1 MARLRSG
8 SDSAL
13 PSSTCNF
20 RPLSYTQS
28 SPTTDV
34 CRAILSDFDLGL
46 MTATASTAT
55 QHSEVS
61 IWPVQT
67 PVANSEDSRGVGA
80 PQSWSQTPLQPSLQ
94 QRLWFKRRSHRRR
107 VGDDTPSIQRGHS
120 LKTSPYPAVSQ
131 GNGLGRHNDSASQR
145 RRITPQLARHIETKP
160 LPLVRSVSR
169 RASKRQAR
177 GSLRLSLA
185 NINKPLPPIPEPTT
199 LPHPPISAGDG
210 GVEKLAT
217 SPIVH
222 ESDVYHEA
230 HSSMP
235 RVDDNDWR
243 SNLGLQGI
251 SPAGMTREIQ
261 GEHQHVIHD
270 EPVQADRHHYDL
282 CRMTNA
288 SDEIKGNMIVQE
300 NRCGDS
306 SSASLLTPPSLSS
319 VVVQAQDLGSH
330 DEPIH
335 STIPGDA
342 SVEVTTSPAGTPASH
357 SRKRLESFRFPLR
370 KSPIDK
376 PSLTRLHLHR
386 HAHHQSL
393 PYNTT
398 HSRLLGKAL
407 DIHAL
412 SPSDMIHHTR
422 SSSASSSVMSSPGRE
437 TVEARMTRN
446 GTTRSQ
452 LGQELGVSGNDS
464 VIISDSGTVDVG
476 AHCSWKR
483 AAVSEKRSSRRQ
495 TPHRHRKS
503 ESCSTVSHRPSLSF
517 NSSKKALLS
526 LQDRRINKPDAKVHR
541 RLPDI
546 MTTPPAPLIM
556 TMATIHNRV
565 SAGVSGDALS
575 NLPSSSRPM
584 NLEHFTAFSG
594 QNLDTSM
601 ADPAGWVGNTREEEL
616 AMVLRTAGMSPQEDI
631 SGPTGMPAKTQT
643 VSDAAPS
650 DIMSQ
655 GVNAELPND
664 MSRLNLPAITAI
676 SNVDASTLN
685 SALTSALETFTIDP
699 SPVIGAGEI
708 KRFVKRSHALQE
720 LETTEDTYV
729 NDLDILMHVYLRI
742 LETKSWFPQIIL
754 AKMKRCVSGLLALHR
769 DFYAKMETGKL
780 EESDREQQVPL
791 RVYKNL
797 AESFKI
803 LSHDNHFY
811 STFCELRMRTVK
823 EINRSASQAAM
834 ALIQRESKELM
845 AQQGRRSS
853 RADLKDFLI
862 KPIQRVCRYP
872 LLLKE
877 ILRLTSEDDPEYQYV
892 EQTYQLMRE
901 KAKEM
906 DETQR
911 VVERK
916 LLTEQF
922 MKKLPETNF
931 PRKVGT
937 TIAVTS
943 TSTTG
948 KDLLSA
954 NVSVGGACNNAS
966 DGASVHPHSQHP
978 GGASA
983 GVKPSPG
990 FALDSYF
997 EYRSMIQEGVAPA
1010 PLTKAFASTLGSI
1023 VLAGALEYVMTP
1035 DMPIRLKYYGCFLF
1049 DSMLI
1054 IVKAKK
1060 SSLYEPKQ
1068 WLPLRLCELR
1078 ETTHLDGYTR
1088 FGWYIVYDQFRIDFG
1103 ASSAAEQ
1110 HVWMATLQDRIQA
1123 AKDAYSKLPRD
1134 IAVFE
1139 TIVSSLPW
1147 KLSNKNGHQCGVS
1160 ASAGHPTSSARHLQ
1174 ICHQSPSP
1182 SPSPWSSYS
1191 SAIPSPLMPPPPIT
1205 ASSTPGSTT
1214 MMMAT
1219 SSMVSNE
1226 PEKWNARGSPELAL
1240 EQYAQHQLPLYQ
1252 QKEGFL
1258 THLSETQPDL
1268 GSSPS
1273 GVQGSVRI
1281 GGMAGN
1287 ALTDQDYQ
1295 SDLQFRQ
1302 HPLSSSSS
1310 SSSSH
1315 LLYPLTPVMPWLLPE
1330 SRTRSHS
1337 FDVTRVFTSSNSNQ
1351 SIKPNQRTLVQSM
1364 FKDVSTENIWTTTTT
1379 PLHQEPSPQS
1389 THSTLSRYGSSSP
1402 LNYFHSTSGSVAG
1415 TTVVVPPSPSMGL
1428 SGMSHG
1434 LKDFGEDDVGYV
1446 PSSSLTN
1453 RLLRRRDS
1461 GDRFSQEKIEKERR
1475 RYSTT
1480 ATIVGTLSLNFRKN
1494 SDPQPHS
1501 SNSVSTNAIHLNH
1514 SRSSAPGEFGT
1525 DAGIAESQQEAAS
1538 DAQLSVKARAQ
1549 MIDKKA
1555 SSVHAGSSSSLLSKK
1570 KIKNKVSSSTLHL
1583 RCHKDSTLSLA
1594 ACEQQ
1599 DDPSFAAET
1608 GIHPLQQQENT
1619 LSVGSDM
1626 EILDSLSSAG
1636 EAARS
1641 RRRASERT
1649 LKKEG
1654 ESQRLRSYSS
1664 THSLPG
1670 TLRPNNSNGQSPG
1683 SLPHTDSSKDNVEK
1697 IWSAV
1702 GRLMHKSSR
1711 SRTNSSNGGESMDLI
1726 EPSSSSQRPDLQ
1738 FYQQHQHQRSLNWST
1753 PVSSVMLRRSSTID
1767 SARSTATSSTLIS
1780 STSSFSS
1787 SSCSPTTGCF
1797 QIPPFPPSSPAGVN
1811 NGSRGLSRTD
1821 SNSTTQSLESDYFNF
1836 HLTGI
1841 GAAGMAMSS
1850 SPPVLTL
1857 TPSVSITTCPS
1868 SAESCPHLTGP
1879 PPLGRSYSESSNHGI
1894 HTDSNGNNSQEQDSS
1909 RKQES
1914 HSHHPF
1920 FQHHYRKQRQDSH
1933 DSGSSTRSSVHVSK
1947 HHPSQHPQM
1956 APLPTTPAQDRRKTM
1971 SILQNITHSASQ
1983 RFWTLVRSPSGLRRR
1998 TGMNQS
2004 PLTMEQTSFTG
2015 EGTADEAKEEEEEEG
2030 QRQVKQG
2037 RLDVRDTAEA
2047 IVEEDEGED
2056 EKADDT
2062 IMTEVEG
2069 VLLSTTLDPIAFA

>member
-1 MARLRSG
+1 
-8 SDSAL
+8 
-13 PSSTCNF
+13 
-20 RPLSYTQS
+20 
-28 SPTTDV
+28 
-34 CRAILSDFDLGL
+34 
-46 MTATASTAT
+46 
-55 QHSEVS
+55 
-61 IWPVQT
+61 
-67 PVANSEDSRGVGA
+67 
-80 PQSWSQTPLQPSLQ
+80 
-94 QRLWFKRRSHRRR
+94 
-107 VGDDTPSIQRGHS
+107 
-120 LKTSPYPAVSQ
+120 
-131 GNGLGRHNDSASQR
+131 
-145 RRITPQLARHIETKP
+145 
-160 LPLVRSVSR
+160 
-169 RASKRQAR
+169 
-177 GSLRLSLA
+177 
-185 NINKPLPPIPEPTT
+185 
-199 LPHPPISAGDG
+199 
-210 GVEKLAT
+210 
-217 SPIVH
+217 
-222 ESDVYHEA
+222 
-230 HSSMP
+230 
-235 RVDDNDWR
+235 
-243 SNLGLQGI
+243 
-251 SPAGMTREIQ
+251 
-261 GEHQHVIHD
+261 
-270 EPVQADRHHYDL
+270 
-282 CRMTNA
+282 MTNA

-300 NRCGDS
+300 NGCGDS
-306 SSASLLTPPSLSS
+306 SSASLLTPPPLSS
-319 VVVQAQDLGSH
+319 VVVQAQDLGLH
-330 DEPIH
+330 DEAIH

-342 SVEVTTSPAGTPASH
+342 SVEVT
-357 SRKRLESFRFPLR
+357 
-370 KSPIDK
+370 
-376 PSLTRLHLHR
+376 
-386 HAHHQSL
+386 
-393 PYNTT
+393 
-398 HSRLLGKAL
+398 
-407 DIHAL
+407 
-412 SPSDMIHHTR
+412 
-422 SSSASSSVMSSPGRE
+422 ASS
-437 TVEARMTRN
+437 T
-446 GTTRSQ
+446 
-452 LGQELGVSGNDS
+452 
-464 VIISDSGTVDVG
+464 
-476 AHCSWKR
+476 
-483 AAVSEKRSSRRQ
+483 
-495 TPHRHRKS
+495 
-503 ESCSTVSHRPSLSF
+503 
-517 NSSKKALLS
+517 ALLS

-565 SAGVSGDALS
+565 SAEVSGEALS

-584 NLEHFTAFSG
+584 NLEHFTAFSA
-594 QNLDTSM
+594 QNLDTTM

-631 SGPTGMPAKTQT
+631 SGQTCIPAKTQT

-650 DIMSQ
+650 DGMSQ

-664 MSRLNLPAITAI
+664 LSRLNLPAITAI

-699 SPVIGAGEI
+699 SPVIGAGKI

-754 AKMKRCVSGLLALHR
+754 SKMKRCVSGLLALHR

-954 NVSVGGACNNAS
+954 NVSVGGACNSAS

-983 GVKPSPG
+983 GVKLSPG

-1110 HVWMATLQDRIQA
+1110 HVWMVTLQDRIQA

-1147 KLSNKNGHQCGVS
+1147 KLSNKNSHQGGVS
-1160 ASAGHPTSSARHLQ
+1160 ASAGHSTSSTRHLQ

-1240 EQYAQHQLPLYQ
+1240 DQYAHHHQPLYQ
-1252 QKEGFL
+1252 QKEGFV
-1258 THLSETQPDL
+1258 THLSETQTDL

-1287 ALTDQDYQ
+1287 ALTEDYQ

-1330 SRTRSHS
+1330 TRTRSHS

-1402 LNYFHSTSGSVAG
+1402 LNYFHSTSGSMAG
-1415 TTVVVPPSPSMGL
+1415 TTAVVPPSPSMGL

-1501 SNSVSTNAIHLNH
+1501 SNSVSTNAIHLSH

-1599 DDPSFAAET
+1599 DDPSFAADT

-1702 GRLMHKSSR
+1702 GRLMHKGSR

-1726 EPSSSSQRPDLQ
+1726 EPSPSGQRPDLQ

-1753 PVSSVMLRRSSTID
+1753 PVSSAMLRRSSTID

-1797 QIPPFPPSSPAGVN
+1797 QIPPFPPSSPTGVN
-1811 NGSRGLSRTD
+1811 SSSRGLSRTD

-1894 HTDSNGNNSQEQDSS
+1894 CTDSNGNNSQEQDSS

-1933 DSGSSTRSSVHVSK
+1933 GSGSSTRSSVHVSK
-1947 HHPSQHPQM
+1947 HHPNQHPQM

-2015 EGTADEAKEEEEEEG
+2015 EGTVDEAKEEEEEEG
-2030 QRQVKQG
+2030 QRQTKQG

-2062 IMTEVEG
+2062 SMTEVEG
-2069 VLLSTTLDPIAFA
+2069 VLLSSTSDPIAFA